1 MLAEEIITHIEKW
14 APPKIAWKNDNV
26 GLQVGSAKA
35 KVSNILL
42 SLELT
47 EKVLDEAIKKQ
58 CNFIFTHHP
67 FIFFPIKNINT
78 TDNHKGKLIEK
89 LIKNDITLFSAHTN
103 LDYTKNGVSFELAK
117 VLNLKNVK
125 FLQNQNND
133 QYKVV
138 VFIPEEDLA
147 KVSNAIF
154 NAGGGIIGEYTK
166 CSFSTQGTGTFEGSE
181 NSNPVIGKK
190 TNFEKVREIKFEVI
204 VNSWMLNKVITAI
217 KKTHPYEEPAFDII
231 PLQNE
236 NKNYGAGAIGLLE
249 KSMSKNEFLSHVCN
263 ALKTDNIRYT
273 NGSKNRIKTVAVCG
287 GSCAD
292 MLNVA
297 IKNKADAFVTADIKY
312 HTFQDGENR
321 ILFIDAGHYET
332 EIHSL
337 NVVKQELEI
346 LIKNK
351 NEPVKIFKYSG
362 STNPIKFFNNKR
374 S

>member
-26 GLQVGSAKA
+26 GIQVGSAKM

-67 FIFFPIKNINT
+67 FIFFPITHIDT
-78 TDNHKGKLIEK
+78 TDNFKGHLIQK

-117 VLNLKNVK
+117 VLNLKNIQ
-125 FLQNQNND
+125 FLQNQNNN
-133 QYKVV
+133 QYKVII
-138 VFIPEEDLA
+138 FIPEKDLT
-147 KVSNAIF
+147 KVSDAIF
-154 NAGGGIIGEYTK
+154 NAGGGVIGEYTK
-166 CSFSTQGTGTFEGSE
+166 CSFSTGGIGTFEGSE
-181 NSNPVIGKK
+181 NSNPAIGKK
-190 TNFEKVREIKFEVI
+190 VNFEKINEIKFEVI
-204 VNSWMLNKVITAI
+204 VNSWMLNKVIAAI

-231 PLQNE
+231 PVQNE
-236 NKNYGAGAIGLLE
+236 NTNFGSGAIGTLE
-249 KSMSKNEFLSHVCN
+249 RSMSKNEFLSHVCKK
-263 ALKTDNIRYT
+263 LKADNIRYT
-273 NGSKNRIKTVAVCG
+273 NGNKTRFKTIAVCG

-292 MLNVA
+292 MLNIAVR
-297 IKNKADAFVTADIKY
+297 KKADAFITADIKY
-312 HTFQDGENR
+312 HTFQEGEDR

-337 NVVKQELEI
+337 NVVKRELES

-351 NEPVKIFKYSG
+351 NESVRVIKYSG